1 LGVALASEE
10 PLFRLRNIM
19 CDFESLRRAIIDMAA
34 PTSMRR
40 EMVGDPSLFLER
52 FVVNRSGATLNLGR
66 IRLEGGKDGVV
77 RRLTLPL
84 GEGRRIIYRIIRL
97 KGVPTRVS
105 YHSISGR
112 TGLSWRRSSEQGE
125 GKLYGAVSENSFKI
139 LARSGA
145 VPDCMVPKIVVEEP
159 LEARYVKRLERF
171 ILERHMKMDGE
182 ILGQPGI
189 HVEARGQF
197 LRLHIE
203 AGEKRVLGEAMARSG
218 AVQIIWAD
226 DILGVIARLEPDL
239 NLTWRV
245 AEWPKGVLRGRI
257 NLRGLKILSELGMLR
272 PGIKAS
278 ITPVLTSRGEKPSM
292 DH

>member
-1 LGVALASEE
+1 MASEE
-10 PLFRLRNIM
+10 PLFRLRNII

-34 PTSMRR
+34 PTSMKR

-52 FVVNRSGATLNLGR
+52 FVVERGGAVLDQGR

-84 GEGRRIIYRIIRL
+84 GEGSRIIYRIIRL
-97 KGVPTRVS
+97 KSLPKRVS

-112 TGLSWRRSSEQGE
+112 TGLSWRRSSEQGD

-145 VPDCMVPKIVVEEP
+145 IPDCMIPKIVVEEP

-182 ILGQPGI
+182 ILGQPSV
-189 HVEARGQF
+189 HVEVQGPF
-197 LRLHIE
+197 LRLHFE
-203 AGEKRVLGEAMARSG
+203 AGEKRVLGEARARSG
-218 AVQIIWAD
+218 LVQIIWAD
-226 DILGVIARLEPDL
+226 DIEPAPRSIQPILALQHVLLARLPP
-239 NLTWRV
+239 N
-245 AEWPKGVLRGRI
+245 P
-257 NLRGLKILSELGMLR
+257 
-272 PGIKAS
+272 
-278 ITPVLTSRGEKPSM
+278 
-292 DH
+292 